1 MDKYSK
7 SVNGNIGANNGHMI
21 QPNSKVHSAANTSI
35 NIVDKKMATE
45 DGKTEIDEEEEK
57 NDETREVVDILTET
71 DFEVKKLEL
80 LEKAKKAMKEINNSQ
95 HDRTSE
101 GHLTETLRSSILKI
115 YNSYFW
121 LKKSS
126 IKRRTEY
133 RLLLAGE
140 LILNDNNTLVIFC
153 ELCKTILHS
162 GYRNSEGKPVGAIF
176 KPLKNMI
183 VFLQNITD
191 NRDPNVCKTILEQ
204 SDFLKILIQKLHEWK
219 EPHLKQELKE
229 NDNILLTTTLG
240 TLHNIAQDEDS
251 IPKLREIGIIEAV
264 QPYIDSSSEIKRLA
278 SLAILANVVNEEESR
293 ILQSNDD
300 LITFM
305 VKSLK
310 KAMHSKIRRCHGWS
324 VREITRTVRMV
335 ARNNVNK
342 RTVVTHGTLPLL
354 VELADQPKYTE
365 EQREAVKALWTLSF
379 DKQNQS
385 EMIENKDNNCVI
397 DIFIRHSKSEDSEV
411 RRTCT
416 KALWTMKDGLRTSQY
431 YQQIVENLK
440 LPDASKTNKATNDS
454 HVMISYNWGHQTI
467 MKHICSFLRNSG
479 IKVWMDIDDMHGSTL
494 QAMATAVEKA
504 DIVLVC
510 FSQKYKN
517 SDNCRAEAEY
527 AFQLKK
533 KIIPLK
539 MEGGYKP
546 DGWLGFIIGAKL
558 FYDFSGKY
566 AFENKMKELIKD
578 VQTSLQKMTGT
589 ATILPN
595 TDIKVQ
601 ALENNHVVSFSS
613 TPSAKSTKMTVEIDK
628 IKKWTPQRIAGW
640 LDKNSLPR
648 NLLGRLTGIEIAFLC
663 VLVNESPDM
672 YYKVIGEQLGVK
684 DILTMAKLRFALE
697 VLDTNA

>member
-1 MDKYSK
+1 M
-7 SVNGNIGANNGHMI
+7 
-21 QPNSKVHSAANTSI
+21 T
-35 NIVDKKMATE
+35 
-45 DGKTEIDEEEEK
+45 
-57 NDETREVVDILTET
+57 
-71 DFEVKKLEL
+71 
-80 LEKAKKAMKEINNSQ
+80 
-95 HDRTSE
+95 
-101 GHLTETLRSSILKI
+101 
-115 YNSYFW
+115 
-121 LKKSS
+121 
-126 IKRRTEY
+126 
-133 RLLLAGE
+133 
-140 LILNDNNTLVIFC
+140 
-153 ELCKTILHS
+153 
-162 GYRNSEGKPVGAIF
+162 
-176 KPLKNMI
+176 
-183 VFLQNITD
+183 
-191 NRDPNVCKTILEQ
+191 
-204 SDFLKILIQKLHEWK
+204 
-219 EPHLKQELKE
+219 
-229 NDNILLTTTLG
+229 
-240 TLHNIAQDEDS
+240 
-251 IPKLREIGIIEAV
+251 
-264 QPYIDSSSEIKRLA
+264 
-278 SLAILANVVNEEESR
+278 
-293 ILQSNDD
+293 
-300 LITFM
+300 
-305 VKSLK
+305 
-310 KAMHSKIRRCHGWS
+310 
-324 VREITRTVRMV
+324 
-335 ARNNVNK
+335 
-342 RTVVTHGTLPLL
+342 LL
-354 VELADQPKYTE
+354 VELADQPKHIE
-365 EQREAVKALWTLSF
+365 EQREAVRVLWTLSF

-440 LPDASKTNKATNDS
+440 LPDAIKTSKATNDS

-467 MKHICSFLRNSG
+467 MKHICSCLRNNG

-494 QAMATAVEKA
+494 QTMANAVEKA

-539 MEGGYKP
+539 MEGGYKA

-566 AFENKMKELIKD
+566 SFENKIKELIKD
-578 VQTSLQKMTGT
+578 LQTSLQEITGT
-589 ATILPN
+589 EYILPN

-601 ALENNHVVSFSS
+601 PLVNNHVASFSS
-613 TPSAKSTKMTVEIDK
+613 APSAKSKKRAVDIDK
-628 IKKWTPQRIAGW
+628 VKTWTPQHIGSW

-697 VLDTNA
+697 ALDTNA